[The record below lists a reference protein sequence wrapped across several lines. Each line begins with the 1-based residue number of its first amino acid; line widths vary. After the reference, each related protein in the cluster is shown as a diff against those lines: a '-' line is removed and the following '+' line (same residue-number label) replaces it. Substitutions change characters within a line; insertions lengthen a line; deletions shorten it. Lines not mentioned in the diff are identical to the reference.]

1 MAPSCLWLPCRAI
14 VTTSNLLHSIG
25 VFPDSRVSEA
35 KMQEFIQRR
44 SVGSPQGRY
53 IADSQQP
60 RKLMLALV
68 LLLIALVV
76 ILVNDR
82 QFWFGTEQATIESDV
97 PETQSAPNTVLAAP
111 KQVHPAAKKQLPA
124 PTITGEIQPTEGEV
138 VTNRTVLPPLDVE
151 VVAGN
156 THRALH
162 PKNNITRVETNPP
175 NKISTPTNAAEREAV
190 SPTAVQPGTAVSA
203 TYPALTQH
211 MNVQGSVVLQAI
223 ISAAGEVEDLRVLS
237 GPAILASAAKQAVR
251 EWRFKPV
258 MLNGQAVETKAQITV
273 NFSIRVGDNS
283 AGTTLADSRASD
295 ALIITR

>member
-1 MAPSCLWLPCRAI
+1 VPPGTLPVPLSLRR
-14 VTTSNLLHSIG
+14 NLLHSIG
-25 VFPDSRVSEA
+25 VFPDSQVSEA

-44 SVGSPQGRY
+44 SAGIPQGRY
-53 IADSQQP
+53 TANSQQP
-60 RKLMLALV
+60 RKLMLALI

-97 PETQSAPNTVLAAP
+97 QESPSSTNTVPAAP
-111 KQVHPAAKKQLPA
+111 TPAHPAAKKQLPA
-124 PTITGEIQPTEGEV
+124 AKTTAEVKPAEGAV
-138 VTNRTVLPPLDVE
+138 VTNRVVLPPLDVE

-156 THRALH
+156 THRTVH
-162 PKNNITRVETNPP
+162 PKNNITRVETAPP
-175 NKISTPTNAAEREAV
+175 NQITTPTNAAERESV
-190 SPTAVQPGTAVSA
+190 SPAASQPEAAVSA

-223 ISAAGEVEDLRVLS
+223 ISAAGAIEDLRVLS
-237 GPAILASAAKQAVR
+237 GPPILSSAAQQAVR

-258 MLNGQAVETKAQITV
+258 MLNGQAVETKAKITV

-283 AGTTLADSRASD
+283 AGTTLAESRASD

>member
-1 MAPSCLWLPCRAI
+1 
-14 VTTSNLLHSIG
+14 
-25 VFPDSRVSEA
+25 
-35 KMQEFIQRR
+35 MQEFIQRR
-44 SVGSPQGRY
+44 SVGTPQGRFT
-53 IADSQQP
+53 ADSQQP
-60 RKLMLALV
+60 RKLVLALI
-68 LLLIALVV
+68 LLLGALVV

-97 PETQSAPNTVLAAP
+97 PEAQTATKAVPAAP
-111 KQVHPAAKKQLPA
+111 TQAHPAARKQLPA
-124 PTITGEIQPTEGEV
+124 PTTTSAIEPTEGEGAV

-162 PKNNITRVETNPP
+162 PKNNITRVETAPP
-175 NKISTPTNAAEREAV
+175 SKITTPTNAAEREPV
-190 SPTAVQPGTAVSA
+190 SSTAIQPETAVSA

-223 ISAAGEVEDLRVLS
+223 ISATGTIEDLRVLS
-237 GPAILASAAKQAVR
+237 GPAILASAAQQAVR

-258 MLNGQAVETKAQITV
+258 MLNGQAVETKAKITV

-283 AGTTLADSRASD
+283 AGTTLAESRASD

>member
-1 MAPSCLWLPCRAI
+1 VPLSLRGNLP
-14 VTTSNLLHSIG
+14 HSIG
-25 VFPDSRVSEA
+25 VFPNCQFSEA
-35 KMQEFIQRR
+35 KMQEFMQRR
-44 SVGSPQGRY
+44 SVGSLQGRVT
-53 IADSQQP
+53 ANSQQP
-60 RKLMLALV
+60 RKLMLALI

-97 PETQSAPNTVLAAP
+97 PESRSATHTVPAAP
-111 KQVHPAAKKQLPA
+111 TQARPAARRQLTA
-124 PTITGEIQPTEGEV
+124 LKTTTEVNPPEGAV
-138 VTNRTVLPPLDVE
+138 VSNRVVLPPLDVE

-156 THRALH
+156 THRIVH
-162 PKNNITRVETNPP
+162 PKNNVTRVETAPP
-175 NKISTPTNAAEREAV
+175 NQITTPTNAAERESV
-190 SPTAVQPGTAVSA
+190 SSTASQPETAVSA

-223 ISAAGEVEDLRVLS
+223 ISPAGAVEDLRVLS
-237 GPAILASAAKQAVR
+237 GPAILASAAQQAVR

-258 MLNGQAVETKAQITV
+258 MLNGQAVETKARITV

-283 AGTTLADSRASD
+283 SGTTVAESRASD

>member
-1 MAPSCLWLPCRAI
+1 M
-14 VTTSNLLHSIG
+14 LHSID
-25 VFPDSRVSEA
+25 VFPDFRVSEA

-44 SVGSPQGRY
+44 SAGSPQGRFT
-53 IADSQQP
+53 ADSQQP
-60 RKLMLALV
+60 RKLMLALI
-68 LLLIALVV
+68 LLIVALVV

-97 PETQSAPNTVLAAP
+97 PEAQTASEAVPPAPTQA
-111 KQVHPAAKKQLPA
+111 HPAARKQLPA
-124 PTITGEIQPTEGEV
+124 PTTTSAIEPSEGAV

-162 PKNNITRVETNPP
+162 PKNNVTRVETAPP
-175 NKISTPTNAAEREAV
+175 NKITTPTNAAEREPV
-190 SPTAVQPGTAVSA
+190 SSPAIQSDTAVSA
-203 TYPALTQH
+203 AYPALTQH

-223 ISAAGEVEDLRVLS
+223 ISSAGAIEDLRVLS
-237 GPAILASAAKQAVR
+237 GPAILASAAQQAVR

-258 MLNGQAVETKAQITV
+258 ILNGQAVETKAKITV

-283 AGTTLADSRASD
+283 AGTTLAESRASD

>member
-1 MAPSCLWLPCRAI
+1 
-14 VTTSNLLHSIG
+14 
-25 VFPDSRVSEA
+25 
-35 KMQEFIQRR
+35 MQEFIQRR
-44 SVGSPQGRY
+44 SAGSPQGRFT
-53 IADSQQP
+53 ADSQQP
-60 RKLMLALV
+60 RKLVLALI

-97 PETQSAPNTVLAAP
+97 PESQSATKTVLVAAT
-111 KQVHPAAKKQLPA
+111 QAHPAAKKPLPA
-124 PTITGEIQPTEGEV
+124 LNTASEIEPSEGAV
-138 VTNRTVLPPLDVE
+138 VTNRSVLPPLNVE

-162 PKNNITRVETNPP
+162 PKNNITRVETAPP
-175 NKISTPTNAAEREAV
+175 NQITTPTNAAEHEPV
-190 SPTAVQPGTAVSA
+190 SSTAIQPETAVNA

-223 ISAAGEVEDLRVLS
+223 ISAAGAIEDLRVLS
-237 GPAILASAAKQAVR
+237 GPSILASAAQQAVR

-258 MLNGQAVETKAQITV
+258 MLNGQAVETKARITV

-283 AGTTLADSRASD
+283 ASTTLAESRASD

>member
-1 MAPSCLWLPCRAI
+1 
-14 VTTSNLLHSIG
+14 
-25 VFPDSRVSEA
+25 
-35 KMQEFIQRR
+35 MQEFIQRR
-44 SVGSPQGRY
+44 PAGSPQGRFA
-53 IADSQQP
+53 ADSQQP
-60 RKLMLALV
+60 RKLVLALI

-97 PETQSAPNTVLAAP
+97 PESQSATKTVLVAP
-111 KQVHPAAKKQLPA
+111 TQAHPAAKKPLPA
-124 PTITGEIQPTEGEV
+124 LNTTSEIEPSEGAV
-138 VTNRTVLPPLDVE
+138 VTNRKVLPPLNVE

-162 PKNNITRVETNPP
+162 PKNNITRVETAPP
-175 NKISTPTNAAEREAV
+175 SQITTPTNAAEHEPV
-190 SPTAVQPGTAVSA
+190 SSTATQPETAVNA

-211 MNVQGSVVLQAI
+211 MNVQGSVVLQAV
-223 ISAAGEVEDLRVLS
+223 ISAAGAIEDLRVLS
-237 GPAILASAAKQAVR
+237 GPSILASAAQQAVR

-258 MLNGQAVETKAQITV
+258 MLNGQAVETKARITV

-283 AGTTLADSRASD
+283 ASTTLAESRASD